1 MDQGRDRSRGQD
13 ERRDG
18 GREWSRNRTDVL
30 RWTGAALVL
39 VALAI
44 PWFLWGNDTV
54 VAGLP
59 IWLWWHI
66 GCMGLAGLGFWVFAT
81 RAWGVGIETSRAVT
95 DTDESATETG
105 EPAVETGGER
115 R

>member
-1 MDQGRDRSRGQD
+1 M
-13 ERRDG
+13 
-18 GREWSRNRTDVL
+18 
-30 RWTGAALVL
+30 VL

-59 IWLWWHI
+59 IWLWWHV
-66 GCMGLAGLGFWVFAT
+66 GWMGLAAVGFWVFAT
-81 RAWGVGIETSRAVT
+81 RAWGVGIETGGTPAEIG
-95 DTDESATETG
+95 ESATNPG
-105 EPAVETGGER
+105 EPAADTDGDR